1 MRPAS
6 EYNVWIVTGLL
17 ARLRLPDGPRRTAAL
32 VSWFQ
37 SLYRTGPAPVLV
49 GRAAAQLHA
58 RAGGA
63 GGDLDFVGE
72 VSAEAATALRRI
84 GFREQERRWDLA
96 SDGIVLDLPASRFP
110 AAEAPFCLDIDG
122 MRVLTLS
129 PEDAIVDRLA
139 AWQRRGSAS
148 DARAAYR
155 ILHAPRRA
163 LETGRLEEG
172 ARRRGVLRALDRL
185 RALASRLREPG
196 K

>member
-1 MRPAS
+1 VA
-6 EYNVWIVTGLL
+6 YNVWIVTGLL

-63 GGDLDFVGE
+63 GGDLDFVGD
-72 VSAEAATALRRI
+72 VTADAASSLRRI
-84 GFREQERRWDLA
+84 GFREQDRRWTLP
-96 SDGIVLDLPASRFP
+96 SDGIVLDLPAARLTEC
-110 AAEAPFCLDIDG
+110 EAPFSLDVDD
-122 MRVLTLS
+122 MHVLTLS

-139 AWQRRGSAS
+139 AWQRKGTPS
-148 DARAAYR
+148 DALAAYR

-163 LETGRLEEG
+163 LEAGRLEER

-185 RALASRLREPG
+185 RALASRLRDRE